1 MDSSTIQIANLDPSI
16 DNRKLEEI
24 FSDHG
29 PLKRCFVVKKTRK
42 GIVQFALNDDVNKLF
57 EETNG
62 KLKFEND
69 NVLELQ
75 RIPDEKPKGGT
86 SNAKKVSKKICFN
99 ILFVFLYFF
108 QIIIQFN
115 MYLLFSQFRILNKVS
130 MTKKPPR
137 RRNLD

>member
-62 KLKFEND
+62 KLKFENY
-69 NVLELQ
+69 NVLDLQ

-99 ILFVFLYFF
+99 ILFVFL
-108 QIIIQFN
+108 
-115 MYLLFSQFRILNKVS
+115 
-130 MTKKPPR
+130 
-137 RRNLD
+137 